1 MDVAKLSSKGQL
13 TIPLDIRHK
22 LSLKQ
27 GDKVIFVEE
36 SDGRVYLANAS
47 LAAFKNLTHVMRGE
61 ADELGLHSET
71 EVTELVKD
79 IRHSRQKG

>member
-47 LAAFKNLTHVMRGE
+47 LAAFRNLTNAMRGE
-61 ADELGLHSET
+61 ADKLGLHSEG
-71 EVTELVKD
+71 EATELVKD
-79 IRHSRQKG
+79 IRRSRQQG